1 MANLA
6 PMQRALK
13 VVSFHRKRLSNES
26 IGIIRE
32 SWTRFTTQF
41 TSKVHPG
48 PPRTMEP
55 AGLAVNLKTLH
66 SAGDVRRGSTRK
78 FFTFSRK
85 IFRGGPSGRT
95 RGEGFEI
102 QVLSV

>member
-48 PPRTMEP
+48 PPRAMEP
-55 AGLAVNLKTLH
+55 AGLVFDNYLIITITTK
-66 SAGDVRRGSTRK
+66 RGRLDIHRHIK
-78 FFTFSRK
+78 M
-85 IFRGGPSGRT
+85 
-95 RGEGFEI
+95 
-102 QVLSV
+102 